1 MEQRY
6 KVLLKFFLNQGEKF
20 CLVPN
25 KKTCFCVMPSFLPAY
40 RVRAVSVVLACFDTR
55 KMLWVELVNAMG
67 RNSKHYRMKQVTL
80 TVAFGG
86 GSG

>member
-25 KKTCFCVMPSFLPAY
+25 KKNMLLCHAIFFCRHIVYGL
-40 RVRAVSVVLACFDTR
+40 
-55 KMLWVELVNAMG
+55 
-67 RNSKHYRMKQVTL
+67 
-80 TVAFGG
+80 
-86 GSG
+86 

>member
-25 KKTCFCVMPSFLPAY
+25 KKTCFCVMPSFFAGISCTGCKRY
-40 RVRAVSVVLACFDTR
+40 
-55 KMLWVELVNAMG
+55 
-67 RNSKHYRMKQVTL
+67 
-80 TVAFGG
+80 FGMF
-86 GSG
+86 

>member
-25 KKTCFCVMPSFLPAY
+25 KKTCFCVMPSFFAGISCTGCKRCLGMF
-40 RVRAVSVVLACFDTR
+40 RHL
-55 KMLWVELVNAMG
+55 KNAMG
-67 RNSKHYRMKQVTL
+67 RTGQRY
-80 TVAFGG
+80 G
-86 GSG
+86 